1 MKIAIFYTY
10 VAKIGNSVLTKRST
24 PVDQNFRSCKGVS
37 KLSLATF
44 IAPQTHFWAQESLI
58 YEKMSLKIAIFDPY
72 GAQKGI
78 SVLTKRST
86 HVDQNLIS
94 WKVMSKLSVAIFIA
108 PITHFWAQKSFVDLK
123 NAYFWIF
130 NFGKSHFLQ
139 VMWPKRATG
148 CWPKGQQVLTK
159 ISDLEKW
166 CLSSL

>member
-1 MKIAIFYTY
+1 MYTPLEPCIYIRKTHFPYVKMPIFYTY

-24 PVDQNFRSCKGVS
+24 LVDQNFRSCKGVS

-58 YEKMSLKIAIFDPY
+58 YEKMSLKIAFFDPY

-108 PITHFWAQKSFVDLK
+108 PRTHFPAQKSLI
-123 NAYFWIF
+123 FWK
-130 NFGKSHFLQ
+130 KS
-139 VMWPKRATG
+139 
-148 CWPKGQQVLTK
+148 
-159 ISDLEKW
+159 EKPQNPCKTPPW
-166 CLSSL
+166 SA